1 MSTPQMIYLVLVGL
15 YILFFLLFLR
25 LFVWKRYAE
34 EHYWNRRPNL
44 SVSSVTQLAE
54 AKGKALPRFSI
65 FVPARN
71 EAAVIEKTIEHLSRL
86 DYPQTHYEILVAT
99 DEKELRAAALDRS
112 EAVKALSDILTN
124 GGPWPSNQDD
134 RKESVLVGLLS
145 RLALDEAD
153 LLQRNIGQQLPLK
166 AARSL
171 PPAKKRAIL
180 REIAEALLASRGH
193 VKLQQAYR
201 IIRSYLPNE
210 QEAEIRRLHPIF
222 LSLAIPVVAAAVHL
236 RKDDSG
242 RLIRGMI
249 VQTARA
255 AHPVTQGVLNSLTE
269 NLSQRIAKRLVHL
282 RKQGVIEEYLDKAY
296 IECFPTTQ
304 DIVESKRAEYHT
316 RTNVPLLK
324 HVVVPF
330 DVEGHLGGVCTS
342 SEVPSTKGRAL
353 NYALRF
359 ADPQS
364 DMFGYYDA
372 ESRPDSRVL
381 LYVAYRRLT
390 EGNRVQILQGPVF
403 QIRNFFKMG
412 PLCKIVGLYQSIS
425 HDWYLPVLL
434 RKLPFVGGTN
444 LFMEP
449 RLLERIGGYDHTC
462 LTEDVEL
469 GARAYLEEGA
479 WPEYLPYPSSEQ
491 TPATLKAFF
500 RQRLRWGSGYLQ
512 MFDKI
517 RDNHRYPDEI
527 KKPLLRTYFLHGHI
541 QWTLY
546 QFVALIPLVVLG
558 LSIFGLVDPSALP
571 VQAQWMLN
579 LFSLIYLFF
588 TFYAYVRY
596 SNHLDGINHPYPLLG
611 RLGAV
616 SQLLVLP
623 VSAFFLPVPYSSALV
638 LKAFNRQP
646 RAWVK
651 TPRTRE

>member
-1 MSTPQMIYLVLVGL
+1 MTTPQMIYLAVVGL
-15 YILFFLLFLR
+15 YIMFFLLFLR

-34 EHYWNRRPNL
+34 QHYWNRRPNL
-44 SVSSVTQLAE
+44 SLSSVTELAE
-54 AKGKALPRFSI
+54 AKGKSLPRFSI

-71 EAAVIEKTIEHLSRL
+71 EADVIEKTIDHLSRL
-86 DYPQTHYEILVAT
+86 DYPKSHYEILVAT
-99 DEKELRAAALDRS
+99 DEKELRAAASDRS
-112 EAVKALSDILTN
+112 EVVTALADILTN
-124 GGPWPSNQDD
+124 GGPWPSARDQ
-134 RKESVLVGLLS
+134 RKEAVLVGLLS
-145 RLALDEAD
+145 RLALDEGN
-153 LLQRNIGQQLPLK
+153 LLHRNIGQQLPLK
-166 AARSL
+166 ATRAI
-171 PPAKKRAIL
+171 PPAKQRAIL
-180 REIAEALLASRGH
+180 REIAKALLASKGH
-193 VKLQQAYR
+193 VKAHQAYR

-222 LSLAIPVVAAAVHL
+222 LSLAIPVVAAAVHI
-236 RKDDSG
+236 RKDDSE

-255 AHPVTQGVLNSLTE
+255 THPVTQGILNTLTE
-269 NLSQRIAKRLVHL
+269 SLCQRITKRLVHL
-282 RKQGVIEEYLDKAY
+282 RKQGLLEEHLEKVYTD
-296 IECFPTTQ
+296 CFPTTQ
-304 DIVESKRAEYHT
+304 DIVESKRAEYLA

-324 HVVVPF
+324 HVIVPF
-330 DVEGHLGGVCTS
+330 DVEGHLGGECTG

-359 ADPQS
+359 ADPDS

-372 ESRPDSRVL
+372 ESRPDHRVL

-390 EGNRVQILQGPVF
+390 EGDRVQILQGPVF
-403 QIRNFFKMG
+403 QVRNFFKMG

-444 LFMEP
+444 LFIEP
-449 RLLERIGGYDHTC
+449 HLLERIGGYDHTC

-491 TPATLKAFF
+491 TPATFKAFF

-527 KKPLLRTYFLHGHI
+527 KKPLLRTYFLHGHV
-541 QWTLY
+541 QWVLY
-546 QFVALIPLVVLG
+546 QLAALVPAFVLALSG
-558 LSIFGLVDPSALP
+558 FGLLDPSVLP
-571 VQAQWMLN
+571 VQAQWTLN

-596 SNHLDGINHPYPLLG
+596 SGHLDKINHPYPFLG

-623 VSAFFLPVPYSSALV
+623 ISAFFLPVPYSSALV